1 MKIIV
6 TKENAERAYKAG
18 AFESA
23 KKWALKS
30 LSYSVGVFHPD
41 YIAAK
46 GDAK

>member
-6 TKENAERAYKAG
+6 TKENADG
-18 AFESA
+18 
-23 KKWALKS
+23 
-30 LSYSVGVFHPD
+30 SYDEVGMFHPD